1 MNSEIYKK
9 ATSLT
14 LMTIMVAGGLTFA
27 IPGVMPAQ
35 AEAISSNPHLFVS
48 AEGQNSDNEISPH
61 NIIEVVIDDPNIRE
75 TDDAT
80 GRPTVTINGADLS
93 MVQGTDG
100 AWYAYFADRA
110 SLQGGVQDIGYGTY
124 EPATKATESMINGDT
139 SKPAVDLS
147 GTVGVMLPY
156 DANTG
161 HPLIR
166 EAKTPND
173 YNSNVAYWPF
183 IQLYDIAA
191 DSNLKIVYDRA
202 GGDETVTL
210 LFDDPAESHMLDREK
225 YPVDAQVLITIDDY
239 TLNIDPTDE
248 DTWVFD
254 TTNGI
259 AYYNIFDEDGQKTSN
274 DNPKA
279 NYMDTPEVNIDETLT
294 IKRNAQGGMSLIDC
308 QVTQDFGNA
317 GDEMNWL
324 HVNDDD
330 GLCYDD
336 SIDTDHILAK
346 DNDSLLISF
355 VESGSNEST
364 FVNWAEDNKANLVVR
379 GDAARGNSFEV
390 QYSSPGY
397 ISGLVGHFFASFAL
411 DTEAVGGVWNSG
423 ERLAVTLT
431 DTDANTNPLEE
442 QELEVKNVDTKLIP
456 TIQIGNPF
464 TLRTGNSSLDVT
476 WYSIGSGTSDPT
488 PPTNGT
494 DPTPPTNGTDP
505 TPPTN
510 GTDPTPPTN
519 GTDPTPPT
527 NGTDP
532 TPPTNGT
539 DPTPPTN
546 GTDPTPPTNG
556 TDPTPP
562 TNGTDPT
569 PPTNGT
575 DPTPPTNGT
584 DPTPPTNGTDPTPP
598 TNGTDPTPPTNATD
612 TEAPNAPTITSDSEK
627 TNTGKATIKG
637 TVDEASTIKIYSGV
651 DSSVIGNANS
661 TDGKTWSGLVTFNY
675 DGPQSITATAT
686 DDSGNESEPSD
697 PPTQIAVLN
706 TTIAATV
713 ITDAEGF
720 MPTTVSG
727 TARPGSNVTLTYSD
741 ESFVV
746 VSVNADKTWM
756 TDLSLELGDHTLTAE
771 SDANPIVFETTI
783 TVYEPTVSITKPTDG
798 QVIATD
804 YISVDGIAEPGATVT
819 LTYTD
824 GVTTHEI
831 EAIANQNREWG
842 VSIEHVHDGYY
853 TLHAASNYTGILSDP
868 INVIVN
874 RLPTEIMA
882 PNDGD
887 TLQTQSVKVSGI
899 AYANS
904 VITLSY
910 GEESVTFSAK
920 NDSSWVTTLTLPIGN
935 HTLTA
940 TSDKNPVTSNSITIT
955 VGNLVDTTMSIDGDN
970 FNNGTIRT
978 SGSTY
983 TGSTV
988 TITLTDGDTSL
999 VYTKQLFEGK
1009 TTWSYTLPKVPS
1021 GTYTLTAVSSA
1032 NLTPTDPITITVGD
1046 PNLYAD
1052 ITKTTINNQTVN
1064 VYNSTNPNELLHTE
1078 QQHTLIV
1085 NGSSNLSSDTE
1096 LSLILD
1102 SVQFDD
1108 TLYADTKIADSGN
1121 WSSTFVLPTL
1131 AKDFSLTLFA
1141 NSNTEDFFSNT
1152 YTISVPDENIID
1164 ITPTTGTDSY
1174 NAPSQIHNIVQQQQS
1189 HTTIHKAFA
1198 TVTDVTPQIHNVDT
1212 TTTADD
1218 GTMLGESPVELYS
1231 DRLIIASAHDTV
1243 NLTDTA
1249 TIKVDLGASADDLM
1263 ESIHDPAGDF
1273 DGTNMFNYDVSGI
1286 TATNENF
1293 VVTDIKLVDATGT
1306 YVTLAS
1312 GSESGLVDLV
1322 EHSEIF
1328 NLNGD
1333 LSLEIHLDTSTDN
1346 KAYDTYEFCHDMPIV
1361 ADFFSFGLVGLEGDR
1376 INNAVYRLQLEE
1388 AGKSSSDFVG
1398 DVEYIMLNQLNILE
1412 PATYAGLRTISD
1424 QIQIVVHEDFTDED
1438 SVRINYLDLGADG
1451 VATQIAIQQE
1461 APTHSGVVTLDSE
1474 GYKVADTVTITLED
1488 ADLNVDTDVVDIYT
1502 IVNNDALNTH
1512 NTVGSSDDTIGM
1524 LTLADGNPF
1533 ARLLD
1538 VTFNDELWTS
1548 CGDDSGFSGTG
1559 LTMIET
1565 AKDSGVF
1572 TGDFQI
1578 PNVYC
1583 AGGETPMTVTGV
1595 DIEVNYLD
1603 FRDAS
1608 GESIEVGASAAVR
1621 AHTGSVSLDRTVYP
1635 VPFGAN
1641 TFEMA
1646 NGESLDARDLSV
1658 HIRVNDPDFDLSA
1671 MGEDTMSADTLSVRV
1686 IRAAESF
1693 NVTIADSIIYEVAP
1707 DAGIFE
1713 LDLSIDSTMGPDGQ
1727 IRQGDILQVEYKDP
1741 TDASGDVNTVTDSA
1755 TFDLRNGVLQSDK
1768 PAYIIGSDMIL
1779 TLIEPDFDLDN
1790 DAAETYP
1797 LNLIEWDSD
1806 AATVPMGSDLAFDP
1820 EPSDLR
1826 ETGDSTGIFQVIVE
1840 VPAELEGDRLERG
1853 EEIELEY
1860 VDWGPSGADTVGD
1873 EDEDVNLTVYTS
1885 NFGATVELDQKVY
1898 TWTDK
1903 VYMTI
1908 VAPDHNFDS
1917 DAVDEIGDT
1926 SLDPI
1931 KISTRGHDIDEYT
1944 LVETGTSTGIFTG
1957 EIILT
1962 GFKHDA
1968 DGNAATGDDNGYD
1981 TNPRTSGTGPT
1992 DGFIEADDD
2001 DGITVSFEFSEDET
2015 VVSSSLIRWNVGE
2028 VQWLEASYP
2037 ASGTGIVRIIDSDM
2051 NWDPEVVNNF
2061 DVDVWSNSDA
2071 GGIDLTVT
2079 ETNEATGIFEG
2090 TVVFTTTDP
2099 SSGHRLRVAE
2109 GDLITAEYEDN
2120 TLPDPY
2126 TTADELDVSATSLI
2140 GTIVPP
2146 LERAPAS
2153 NLRVVDAFGNS
2164 LDTVSVDQQVQITAD
2179 LANGQ
2184 DRGQPFAYLVQIQ
2197 DGNGVTVSLAWI
2209 TGTLESGQTF
2219 NPALSWIPTE
2229 AGLYEAT
2236 AFVWESVDNP
2246 TALSPSIS
2254 TTITVS

>member
-1 MNSEIYKK
+1 M
-9 ATSLT
+9 A
-14 LMTIMVAGGLTFA
+14 
-27 IPGVMPAQ
+27 
-35 AEAISSNPHLFVS
+35 
-48 AEGQNSDNEISPH
+48 
-61 NIIEVVIDDPNIRE
+61 
-75 TDDAT
+75 
-80 GRPTVTINGADLS
+80 
-93 MVQGTDG
+93 
-100 AWYAYFADRA
+100 
-110 SLQGGVQDIGYGTY
+110 
-124 EPATKATESMINGDT
+124 
-139 SKPAVDLS
+139 
-147 GTVGVMLPY
+147 
-156 DANTG
+156 
-161 HPLIR
+161 
-166 EAKTPND
+166 
-173 YNSNVAYWPF
+173 
-183 IQLYDIAA
+183 
-191 DSNLKIVYDRA
+191 
-202 GGDETVTL
+202 
-210 LFDDPAESHMLDREK
+210 
-225 YPVDAQVLITIDDY
+225 
-239 TLNIDPTDE
+239 
-248 DTWVFD
+248 
-254 TTNGI
+254 
-259 AYYNIFDEDGQKTSN
+259 
-274 DNPKA
+274 
-279 NYMDTPEVNIDETLT
+279 
-294 IKRNAQGGMSLIDC
+294 
-308 QVTQDFGNA
+308 
-317 GDEMNWL
+317 
-324 HVNDDD
+324 
-330 GLCYDD
+330 
-336 SIDTDHILAK
+336 
-346 DNDSLLISF
+346 
-355 VESGSNEST
+355 
-364 FVNWAEDNKANLVVR
+364 
-379 GDAARGNSFEV
+379 
-390 QYSSPGY
+390 
-397 ISGLVGHFFASFAL
+397 
-411 DTEAVGGVWNSG
+411 
-423 ERLAVTLT
+423 
-431 DTDANTNPLEE
+431 
-442 QELEVKNVDTKLIP
+442 
-456 TIQIGNPF
+456 
-464 TLRTGNSSLDVT
+464 
-476 WYSIGSGTSDPT
+476 
-488 PPTNGT
+488 
-494 DPTPPTNGTDP
+494 
-505 TPPTN
+505 
-510 GTDPTPPTN
+510 
-519 GTDPTPPT
+519 
-527 NGTDP
+527 
-532 TPPTNGT
+532 
-539 DPTPPTN
+539 
-546 GTDPTPPTNG
+546 
-556 TDPTPP
+556 
-562 TNGTDPT
+562 
-569 PPTNGT
+569 
-575 DPTPPTNGT
+575 
-584 DPTPPTNGTDPTPP
+584 
-598 TNGTDPTPPTNATD
+598 
-612 TEAPNAPTITSDSEK
+612 
-627 TNTGKATIKG
+627 
-637 TVDEASTIKIYSGV
+637 
-651 DSSVIGNANS
+651 
-661 TDGKTWSGLVTFNY
+661 
-675 DGPQSITATAT
+675 
-686 DDSGNESEPSD
+686 
-697 PPTQIAVLN
+697 
-706 TTIAATV
+706 
-713 ITDAEGF
+713 
-720 MPTTVSG
+720 TTVSG
-727 TARPGSNVTLTYSD
+727 TAQPNSAVTLTSND
-741 ESFVV
+741 GTTARGIASAAGIWEI
-746 VSVNADKTWM
+746 T
-756 TDLSLELGDHTLTAE
+756 LELEPGTYTLTAE
-771 SDANPIVFETTI
+771 SDDNPIAVETVITVINTPTITSSPVKTTTGVATITGTVDEDSKIRIYSSADDSVAIGTTNSGDNTWSVVVTFEYDGSQSITATSAPTDDPDNESGHSHPPTPIFVDGTSTAATTI
-783 TVYEPTVSITKPTDG
+783 TTTGNERLIPAHVSGTA
-798 QVIATD
+798 Q
-804 YISVDGIAEPGATVT
+804 PGSTVT
-819 LTYTD
+819 LT
-824 GVTTHEI
+824 
-831 EAIANQNREWG
+831 
-842 VSIEHVHDGYY
+842 S
-853 TLHAASNYTGILSDP
+853 
-868 INVIVN
+868 
-874 RLPTEIMA
+874 
-882 PNDGD
+882 NDG
-887 TLQTQSVKVSGI
+887 
-899 AYANS
+899 
-904 VITLSY
+904 
-910 GEESVTFSAK
+910 
-920 NDSSWVTTLTLPIGN
+920 TT
-935 HTLTA
+935 A
-940 TSDKNPVTSNSITIT
+940 SDT
-955 VGNLVDTTMSIDGDN
+955 VGT
-970 FNNGTIRT
+970 NGKWTIILDLEL
-978 SGSTY
+978 GAH
-983 TGSTV
+983 
-988 TITLTDGDTSL
+988 
-999 VYTKQLFEGK
+999 
-1009 TTWSYTLPKVPS
+1009 
-1021 GTYTLTAVSSA
+1021 TLTAVSDANPIAFEAIINVDSYTLIDRSIRFITIDNIVSSLPA
-1032 NLTPTDPITITVGD
+1032 MNLTGTVSVADDVYHANMVYLALHNSTDSELLYITDAITVNDDETWSYDGSIYNNNEAPPVGNYDLVLLGGNSRHSSSITYYSSVQQFNVTGDTTAEISRELLTIRPIDPTPIDMSLNDIVNWPTTLDENPLFINGTTTGLSIGTVLNGSLHSPSDSDINNAAKVDANGDWSLNFTLVEIVVDTHTLYIDAVDPITNEKFDRTFNILVNADYSTEIT
-1046 PNLYAD
+1046 
-1052 ITKTTINNQTVN
+1052 
-1064 VYNSTNPNELLHTE
+1064 E
-1078 QQHTLIV
+1078 IV
-1085 NGSSNLSSDTE
+1085 PM
-1096 LSLILD
+1096 I
-1102 SVQFDD
+1102 
-1108 TLYADTKIADSGN
+1108 
-1121 WSSTFVLPTL
+1121 
-1131 AKDFSLTLFA
+1131 
-1141 NSNTEDFFSNT
+1141 
-1152 YTISVPDENIID
+1152 
-1164 ITPTTGTDSY
+1164 GTDSY

-1189 HTTIHKAFA
+1189 HATIHKAFA

-1212 TTTADD
+1212 TTADDD

-1231 DRLIIASAHDTV
+1231 DRLIIASAHDKV
-1243 NLTDTA
+1243 NLTDSAWISINLNA
-1249 TIKVDLGASADDLM
+1249 TADDLM

-1293 VVTDIKLVDATGT
+1293 EVTDIKLVDENGA

-1312 GSESGLVDLV
+1312 NSDSGLVDLV

-1328 NLNGD
+1328 DMSGA
-1333 LSLEIHLDTSTDN
+1333 LSLEIHLDTSIDN
-1346 KAYDTYEFCHDMPIV
+1346 AADDTYEFCHDMPIV

-1693 NVTIADSIIYEVAP
+1693 NVTIADSTIYEVAP

-1840 VPAELEGDRLERG
+1840 VPAELDGDRLERG

-1981 TNPRTSGTGPT
+1981 TNPRTSGAGPT